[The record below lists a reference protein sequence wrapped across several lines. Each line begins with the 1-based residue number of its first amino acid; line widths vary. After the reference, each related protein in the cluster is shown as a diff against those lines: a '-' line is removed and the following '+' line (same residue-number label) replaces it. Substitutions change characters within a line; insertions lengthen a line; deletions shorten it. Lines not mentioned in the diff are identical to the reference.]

1 MRVFKALRYSMQG
14 LRAAV
19 QHEAAFRQELALG
32 LIEGL
37 CKLLYAEA
45 SAVVIFVIMI
55 IVLLVRPAGL
65 FGKQA

>member
-1 MRVFKALRYSMQG
+1 MMK
-14 LRAAV
+14 
-19 QHEAAFRQELALG
+19 ALG